1 MNFLPTAKSTSWLY
15 WMAAYGFVL
24 WLLLIMH
31 RIFLLDQDFDT
42 LIALRFAILAFVV
55 SGIVHLLGWLG
66 ARVIWWFTTLG
77 IIIGLALL
85 YSSAYKDMSG
95 WEDLAGFLSFA
106 MMLLG
111 GFAIGLVVEGIL
123 LLNRQLRNR

>member
-1 MNFLPTAKSTSWLY
+1 MNFLPPAKSTRWLY
-15 WMAAYGFVL
+15 WMAAYGFIL

-31 RIFLLDQDFDT
+31 RIFLLDENFDT
-42 LIALRFAILAFVV
+42 LIALRFAILAFAV
-55 SGIVHLLGWLG
+55 SGILHLLGWLG
-66 ARVIWWFTTLG
+66 ARLIWWFTTLG
-77 IIIGLALL
+77 IMVGLALL

-111 GFAIGLVVEGIL
+111 GFALGLVVEGVL
-123 LLNRQLRNR
+123 LLVLHLRKN